1 MLQGVRREA
10 SEVIF
15 NLYLHPKESISRFFR
30 FLRELQV
37 YFNRIEETVDG
48 FMVFRI
54 FTYRSCE
61 LLYYLLLILFWD
73 RFRTCSILT

>member
-37 YFNRIEETVDG
+37 YFNRIDEAVDG

-54 FTYRSCE
+54 LTFVHVNYCIICS
-61 LLYYLLLILFWD
+61 LYYFGIVLELVV
-73 RFRTCSILT
+73 C